1 MSISRDE
8 VSAIAEEAAERAI
21 QKTLLT
27 IGMDASDPE
36 AAIKLQADMQHLR
49 VWRES
54 TEAVKKRAML
64 TAVGI
69 CVTGLIGWVVV
80 AFHR

>member
-8 VSAIAEEAAERAI
+8 ISAIAEEAADRAI

-27 IGMDASDPE
+27 IGMDASDPD

-49 VWRES
+49 IWRES
-54 TEAVKKRAML
+54 TEAVKKRALL

-69 CVTGLIGWVVV
+69 CVTGLIGWLFV